1 MNIVSEVKFKFS
13 PNGNIYSGEF
23 AYATEDGINV
33 IIDENCIH
41 FVPNDLIVELIEK
54 PSKITS
60 KMSNEFIN
68 TVSSALNSVD
78 SFN

>member
-1 MNIVSEVKFKFS
+1 MNIVSKVKFKFS
-13 PNGNIYSGEF
+13 PNGNICSGEF

-54 PSKITS
+54 PSKITE
-60 KMSNEFIN
+60 KMSN
-68 TVSSALNSVD
+68 
-78 SFN
+78 